1 MEPRGIHRSLNESM
15 EEGLNDFITAEF
27 YIKDGFTAID
37 AVNGQT
43 RAGGIGLADA
53 LGSALDE
60 TPLEGAIKNFLLMFH
75 KHIDAGML
83 QQVDDAGTKVNHTL
97 IEVSELLVVETL
109 QDAIFAH
116 FIEESE
122 QQTLR
127 FLIGEQL

>member
-1 MEPRGIHRSLNESM
+1 MEPHGIHRCLNESM
-15 EEGLNDFITAEF
+15 EKGLDDFITAELH
-27 YIKDGFTAID
+27 IKDGFTAID
-37 AVNGQT
+37 AVYRQA

-53 LGSALDE
+53 LGSAFDE
-60 TPLEGAIKNFLLMFH
+60 TALEGAIKDFLLMFH

-83 QQVDDAGTKVNHTL
+83 QQVDDAGTKVYNTL
-97 IEVSELLVVETL
+97 IEVGDMFVVETL
-109 QDAIFAH
+109 QDTIFAH

>member
-1 MEPRGIHRSLNESM
+1 MEKS
-15 EEGLNDFITAEF
+15 LNDFVTTEF
-27 YIKDGFTAID
+27 HIKDGFTAID
-37 AVNGQT
+37 AVYRQA

-53 LGSALDE
+53 LGSAFDE
-60 TPLEGAIKNFLLMFH
+60 TALEGAIKDFLLMFH
-75 KHIDAGML
+75 KHIDAGMF

-97 IEVSELLVVETL
+97 IEVGDMFVVETL
-109 QDAIFAH
+109 QDAIFTH